1 MLRECRDHGYFRG
14 EDCPIC
20 GEEGKFLA
28 SEKELDNLGRLLAG
42 VLRHF
47 PERFGLTMD
56 DHGWVDMREFT
67 QAVQSRR
74 RDFHWLR
81 PHHIHAIIET
91 DPKGRY
97 QHKNGAV
104 RATYG
109 HSFEVDLE
117 LPSDNIPDALFYPT
131 TEEEVDILLETGI
144 RPSDRKKVHLSKT
157 FEDAEVAGK
166 HRVESPIILSVDAKD
181 AIEKGIIIQRA
192 GITVYVTDM
201 IPPEYIKKSEK

>member
-1 MLRECRDHGYFRG
+1 MLRECREHGYFRG
-14 EDCPIC
+14 DDCPIC

-28 SEKELDNLGRLLAG
+28 SDEELNNLGRLMAG

-47 PERFGLTMD
+47 PERFGLEMD
-56 DHGWVDMREFT
+56 DHGWIDMREFT
-67 QAVQSRR
+67 QAVQLRR

-81 PHHIHAIIET
+81 PHHIHAVIET

-97 QHKNGAV
+97 QFKNGAI

-117 LPSDNIPDALFYPT
+117 LPSDNIPDMLFYPT

-144 RPSDRKKVHLSKT
+144 RPSDRKKVHLSRT
-157 FEDAEVAGK
+157 FDDAEIAGK
-166 HRVESPIILSVDAKD
+166 HRVETPIVLSVDAKK
-181 AIEKGIIIQRA
+181 AIKDGVIIQKA
-192 GITVYVTDM
+192 GKTVFITDV
-201 IPPEYIKKSEK
+201 IPSKYIKKTES

>member
-20 GEEGKFLA
+20 GEEGKFLT
-28 SEKELDNLGRLLAG
+28 SEAELDNLGRLLAG

-56 DHGWVDMREFT
+56 DHGWVDMQEFT
-67 QAVQSRR
+67 QAVQARR
-74 RDFHWLR
+74 KDFHWLR
-81 PHHIHAIIET
+81 THHIHAIIET

-109 HSFEVDLE
+109 HSVEVDLE

-144 RPSDRKKVHLSKT
+144 RPADRKKVHLSKT
-157 FEDAEVAGK
+157 FEAAEIAGK
-166 HRVESPIILSVDAKD
+166 HRVESPIILHVDAKN
-181 AIEKGIIIQRA
+181 AINKGIIIQKA

-201 IPPEYIKKSEK
+201 IPAEYIKKFEK

>member
-1 MLRECRDHGYFRG
+1 MLRECREHGYFRG

-28 SEKELDNLGRLLAG
+28 SERELDNIGRLMAG

-47 PERFGLTMD
+47 PERFGLEMD
-56 DHGWVDMREFT
+56 DNGWVDMREFVG
-67 QAVQSRR
+67 AVQMRR

-81 PHHIHAIIET
+81 PHHIHAVIET

-97 QHKNGAV
+97 QFKNGAI

-109 HSFEVDLE
+109 HSFDVDLE
-117 LPSDNIPDALFYPT
+117 LPANDIPDMLFYPT

-157 FEDAEVAGK
+157 FEDAETAGK
-166 HRVESPIILSVDAKD
+166 HRVENPIILSVDAKS
-181 AIEKGIIIQRA
+181 AIGKGVVIQKA
-192 GITVYVTDM
+192 GKTVFITDM
-201 IPPEYIKKSEK
+201 IPSDYIQKSEK

>member
-14 EDCPIC
+14 TECPIC

-28 SEKELDNLGRLLAG
+28 NEQELDNLGRLMAG

-47 PERFGLTMD
+47 PERFGISMD
-56 DHGWVDMREFT
+56 DHGWVDMREFIS
-67 QAVQSRR
+67 AVQLRR
-74 RDFHWLR
+74 KDLHWLR
-81 PHHIHAIIET
+81 PHHLHAVIET

-97 QHKNGAV
+97 QYKNGSI

-109 HSFEVDLE
+109 HSFDVELE
-117 LPSDNIPDALFYPT
+117 LPTDSIPEMLFYPT

-157 FEDAEVAGK
+157 FEDAETAGK
-166 HRVESPIILSVDAKD
+166 HRVENPIILSVNAKK
-181 AIEKGIIIQRA
+181 AREEGIQIQKA
-192 GITVYVTDM
+192 GKTVFVTDM
-201 IPPEYIKKSEK
+201 IPPTYIKKMDK

>member
-28 SEKELDNLGRLLAG
+28 SERELDNLGRLLAG

-67 QAVQSRR
+67 TAVQTRR

-166 HRVESPIILSVDAKD
+166 HRVDSPIILCVDAKD
-181 AIEKGIIIQRA
+181 AIEKGIIIQKA

>member
-28 SEKELDNLGRLLAG
+28 SQEELDNLGRLMAG
-42 VLRHF
+42 VLI
-47 PERFGLTMD
+47 
-56 DHGWVDMREFT
+56 DMREFT
-67 QAVQSRR
+67 QAVQLRR

-81 PHHIHAIIET
+81 SHHIHAIIET

-97 QHKNGAV
+97 QFKNGSI

-109 HSFEVDLE
+109 HSFDVDLE
-117 LPSDNIPDALFYPT
+117 LPSENIPDELFYPT

-157 FEDAEVAGK
+157 FDDAEIAGK
-166 HRVESPIILSVDAKD
+166 HRVEEPIILEIDAKS
-181 AIEKGIIIQRA
+181 AVEKGVLIQKA
-192 GITVYVTDM
+192 GTTVFVTDM
-201 IPPEYIKKSEK
+201 IPPEFLKRSE

>member
-1 MLRECRDHGYFRG
+1 MLRECREHGYFRG

-28 SEKELDNLGRLLAG
+28 SEEEMNNLGRLMAG

-47 PERFGLTMD
+47 PERFGLTMNEQ
-56 DHGWVDMREFT
+56 GWVDMREFI
-67 QAVQSRR
+67 QAVHLRR

-81 PHHIHAIIET
+81 SHHLHAVIET

-97 QHKNGAV
+97 QFKNGSI

-109 HSFEVDLE
+109 HSFDVDLE
-117 LPSDNIPDALFYPT
+117 LPSDNIPETLFYPT

-166 HRVESPIILSVDAKD
+166 HRVETPIILTVDAKK
-181 AIEKGIIIQRA
+181 AINDGIVIQRA
-192 GITVYVTDM
+192 GKTVYVTDLV
-201 IPPEYIKKSEK
+201 PPDFIKKTEK

>member
-1 MLRECRDHGYFRG
+1 MLRECREHGYFRG
-14 EDCPIC
+14 EECSIC

-28 SEKELDNLGRLLAG
+28 SDNELNNLGRLMAG

-47 PERFGLTMD
+47 PERFGLRMD
-56 DHGWVDMREFT
+56 DHGWVDMREFIS
-67 QAVQSRR
+67 AVQLRR

-81 PHHIHAIIET
+81 PHHLHAIIET

-97 QHKNGAV
+97 QQKDGAF

-109 HSFEVDLE
+109 HSFDVDLE
-117 LPSDNIPDALFYPT
+117 LPTDNIPDMLFYPT

-166 HRVESPIILSVDAKD
+166 HRVEAPIILSVDAKKAVED
-181 AIEKGIIIQRA
+181 GIIIQRA
-192 GITVYVTDM
+192 GKTVFITDA
-201 IPPEYIKKSEK
+201 IPPNLIERMEK

>member
-1 MLRECRDHGYFRG
+1 MLRECREHGYFRG
-14 EDCPIC
+14 EECPIC

-28 SEKELDNLGRLLAG
+28 SDVEMNNLGRLMAG

-47 PERFGLTMD
+47 PERFGLNMNE
-56 DHGWVDMREFT
+56 HGWVDMREFI
-67 QAVQSRR
+67 QAVHLRR

-81 PHHIHAIIET
+81 SHHLHAVIET

-97 QHKNGAV
+97 QYKNGSI

-109 HSFEVDLE
+109 HSFDVDLE
-117 LPSDNIPDALFYPT
+117 LPSDNIPEMLFYPT

-166 HRVESPIILSVDAKD
+166 HRVETPIILSVDARK
-181 AIEKGIIIQRA
+181 AIDEGIVIQRA
-192 GITVYVTDM
+192 GKTVYVTDL
-201 IPPEYIKKSEK
+201 IPPGFIKKKEK

>member
-1 MLRECRDHGYFRG
+1 MLRECREHGYFRG
-14 EDCPIC
+14 EECQIC

-28 SEKELDNLGRLLAG
+28 SEEELDNLGRLMAG

-56 DHGWVDMREFT
+56 DHGWIDMREFT
-67 QAVQSRR
+67 QAVQTRR

-81 PHHIHAIIET
+81 PHHINAIIET

-97 QHKNGAV
+97 QYKNGAI

-109 HSFEVDLE
+109 HSFDVDLE
-117 LPSDNIPDALFYPT
+117 LPSDNIPDKLFYPT
-131 TEEEVDILLETGI
+131 TEEEVDIVLETGI

-157 FEDAEVAGK
+157 FEDAEIAGK
-166 HRVESPIILSVDAKD
+166 HRVDSPIILSINSKK
-181 AIEKGIIIQRA
+181 AITNGIVIQRA
-192 GITVYVTDM
+192 GKTVYVTDL
-201 IPPEYIKKSEK
+201 IPSEYLKRMKS

>member
-1 MLRECRDHGYFRG
+1 MLRECREHGYFRG

-20 GEEGKFLA
+20 GEEGKFLS
-28 SEKELDNLGRLLAG
+28 SERELDNIGRLMAG

-47 PERFGLTMD
+47 PERFGLKMD
-56 DHGWVDMREFT
+56 DHGWIDMREFV
-67 QAVQSRR
+67 QAVQLRR

-81 PHHIHAIIET
+81 PHHLHAVIET

-97 QHKNGAV
+97 QFKNGLI

-109 HSFEVDLE
+109 HSFDVDLE
-117 LPSDNIPDALFYPT
+117 LPTDNIPDMLFYPT

-166 HRVESPIILSVDAKD
+166 HRVEAPIILSIDAKE
-181 AIEKGIIIQRA
+181 AIGSGIVIQKA
-192 GITVYVTDM
+192 GKTVFITDV
-201 IPPEYIKKSEK
+201 IPPEYLDKTEK

>member
-1 MLRECRDHGYFRG
+1 MLRECREHGYFRG
-14 EDCPIC
+14 EECSIC

-28 SEKELDNLGRLLAG
+28 SDVELNNLGRLMAG

-56 DHGWVDMREFT
+56 DQGWIDMRGFI
-67 QAVQSRR
+67 QAVQMRR

-97 QHKNGAV
+97 QFKNGTI

-117 LPSDNIPDALFYPT
+117 LPTNNIPELLFYPT

-144 RPSDRKKVHLSKT
+144 RPSDRKKVHLSKS

-166 HRVESPIILSVDAKD
+166 HRVEEPIILSVDAKK
-181 AIEKGIIIQRA
+181 AINEGIVIQKA
-192 GITVYVTDM
+192 GKTVFVTDLV
-201 IPPEYIKKSEK
+201 PPGYIKKADK

>member
-1 MLRECRDHGYFRG
+1 MLRECREHGYFRG

-28 SEKELDNLGRLLAG
+28 SERELDNIGRLMAG

-56 DHGWVDMREFT
+56 DHGWVDMREFIS
-67 QAVQSRR
+67 AVQLRR

-81 PHHIHAIIET
+81 PHHIHAVIET

-97 QHKNGAV
+97 QFKNGAI

-109 HSFEVDLE
+109 HSFDVDLE
-117 LPSDNIPDALFYPT
+117 LPSNGIPDALFYPT

-157 FEDAEVAGK
+157 FEDAEIAGK
-166 HRVESPIILSVDAKD
+166 HRVETPIILSVDAKK
-181 AIEKGIIIQRA
+181 AIKEGIVIQRA
-192 GITVYVTDM
+192 GKTVYVTDV
-201 IPPEYIKKSEK
+201 IPPGYIKKM

>member
-1 MLRECRDHGYFRG
+1 MLRECREHGYFRG
-14 EDCPIC
+14 EECSIC

-28 SEKELDNLGRLLAG
+28 SESELDNIGRLMAG

-56 DHGWVDMREFT
+56 DHGWLDMREFIT
-67 QAVQSRR
+67 AVQLRR

-81 PHHIHAIIET
+81 PHHIHAVIET

-97 QHKNGAV
+97 QFKNGAI

-109 HSFEVDLE
+109 HSFDVDLE
-117 LPSDNIPDALFYPT
+117 LPSTDIPDALFYPT
-131 TEEEVDILLETGI
+131 TEEEVDIVLETGI

-157 FEDAEVAGK
+157 FMDAEVAGK
-166 HRVESPIILSVDAKD
+166 HRVEEPIILSVDAKK
-181 AIEKGIIIQRA
+181 AIDEGIVIQKA
-192 GITVYVTDM
+192 GKTVFVTDL
-201 IPPEYIKKSEK
+201 IPAEFIKKAEK

>member
-1 MLRECRDHGYFRG
+1 MLRECREHGYFRG
-14 EDCPIC
+14 EECPIC

-28 SEKELDNLGRLLAG
+28 SEAELNNLGRLMAG

-56 DHGWVDMREFT
+56 DQGWLDMRAFI
-67 QAVQSRR
+67 QAVQMRR

-97 QHKNGAV
+97 QFKNGAI

-117 LPSDNIPDALFYPT
+117 LPTNNIPELLFYPT

-144 RPSDRKKVHLSKT
+144 RPSDRKKVHLSKS
-157 FEDAEVAGK
+157 FEDAEIAGK
-166 HRVESPIILSVDAKD
+166 HRVDEPIILSVDAKK
-181 AIEKGIIIQRA
+181 AIHEGIVIQKA
-192 GITVYVTDM
+192 GKTVFVTDLV
-201 IPPEYIKKSEK
+201 PPGYIKKAEK

>member
-1 MLRECRDHGYFRG
+1 MLRECREHGYFRG

-28 SEKELDNLGRLLAG
+28 SERELDNIGRLMAG

-47 PERFGLTMD
+47 PERFGLDMD
-56 DHGWVDMREFT
+56 EHGWIDMREFIT
-67 QAVQSRR
+67 AVQMRR

-81 PHHIHAIIET
+81 PHHIHAVIET

-97 QHKNGAV
+97 QFKNGAI

-117 LPSDNIPDALFYPT
+117 LPSDDIPDKLFYPT

-157 FEDAEVAGK
+157 YNDAEIAGK
-166 HRVESPIILSVDAKD
+166 HRVENPIILSVDTKYAQD
-181 AIEKGIIIQRA
+181 KGITIQKA
-192 GITVYVTDM
+192 GKTVYITDT
-201 IPPEYIKKSEK
+201 IPAEYIKKAEK